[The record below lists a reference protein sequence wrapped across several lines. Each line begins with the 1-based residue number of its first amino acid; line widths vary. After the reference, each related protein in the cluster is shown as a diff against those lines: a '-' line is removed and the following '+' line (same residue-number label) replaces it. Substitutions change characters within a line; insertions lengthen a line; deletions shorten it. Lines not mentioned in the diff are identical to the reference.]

1 MNSLIRLR
9 LITSLSST
17 LEFFDFTLLIFLAPV
32 LARNFF
38 PDQSG
43 LDQIMPVLMLFFAGY
58 LARFAGGF
66 LFSHWGDRFGRKRY
80 YQYSIILMSFST
92 LGIALLPTHATLG
105 SLAPCLLFI
114 LRLLQGISLG
124 GEIPGAVVF
133 AAEHSPA
140 RKRGIVTG
148 LIVSGVTLG
157 NVLASVFVMSL
168 FSYFGEAAVYDWAWR
183 LAFAAGAILGL
194 IGYWLR
200 QSLTET
206 RAYKTLQLQQ
216 KQQQW
221 PAKALIKQHGRAL
234 WQGTFLAAVP
244 AVFVS
249 VLLFFPHYQQ
259 HYLNH
264 SLITSFSITSIGFL
278 LVVTLS
284 IPVAIISDLC
294 GRLTLINTCA
304 LLLTPASFTCFYL
317 LNNSGSE
324 FYIWLCFILIA
335 TSMSLVMGVYEAAMI
350 ELFPTEARYS
360 GVAFCHN
367 LAFSLF
373 GGLTP
378 LLLEWL
384 CNHGVMLA
392 PGIILSTFAI
402 NLLFLTY
409 NWKDRYYLSLRK
421 L

>member
-1 MNSLIRLR
+1 M
-9 LITSLSST
+9 ITSLSST

-32 LARNFF
+32 MARNFF

-43 LDQIMPVLMLFFAGY
+43 LDRIMPVLMLFFAGS

-66 LFSHWGDRFGRKRY
+66 LFSHLGDRFGRKRY
-80 YQYSIILMSFST
+80 YQYSIILMSLST

-133 AAEHSPA
+133 AAEHSPV
-140 RKRGIVTG
+140 RKRGVATG

-157 NVLASVFVMSL
+157 NVFASIFVMGL
-168 FSYFGEAAVYDWAWR
+168 FSCFGEAAVYDWAWR
-183 LAFAAGAILGL
+183 LAFLAGAVLGL
-194 IGYWLR
+194 VAYWLR

-206 RAYKTLQLQQ
+206 LAYKTLQLQQ

-221 PAKALIKQHGRAL
+221 PARALIRQHGKALWR
-234 WQGTFLAAVP
+234 GTFLAAVP
-244 AVFVS
+244 AVFIS
-249 VLLFFPHYQQ
+249 VFLFFPYYQQ

-264 SLITSFSITSIGFL
+264 SLNTSFSITSIGFL
-278 LVVTLS
+278 LVAVLS
-284 IPVAIISDLC
+284 VPAAMISDLC

-304 LLLTPASFTCFYL
+304 LLLTPASLSCFYL

-324 FYIWLCFILIA
+324 FSIWLSLIFIAIA
-335 TSMSLVMGVYEAAMI
+335 MSLAIGIYEAAMV

-373 GGLTP
+373 GGITP
-378 LLLEWL
+378 LLLNWL
-384 CNHGVMLA
+384 CNMGIMLA

-409 NWKDRYYLSLRK
+409 KWKDRYRLSLRK